1 VAART
6 DEAILS
12 SGPLSHVAVGS
23 CATAVREPSQGR
35 KAAALSGAWGV
46 PQIAWPSHG
55 GAGRHAPNEFRGQ
68 GAAGLLRAQEV
79 ALCCLVASPIGSA
92 PQETAGRVG
101 WMADSYQAL
110 YRRYRSKRFSEQVG
124 QDHVMR
130 ALRTAVQEDR
140 VGHAYLFSGP
150 RGTGKTS
157 TARILAKV
165 LNCDAPVEGEPC
177 CVCENCRAVDEGRI
191 VDWLLEL
198 DAASNNGV
206 ANIRDLTERIPL
218 GTSGNRKVVIL
229 DEVHMLSPGASN
241 ALLKSLEEPPAHV
254 VFILATTDPQKVLP
268 TVRSRT
274 QHFEFHLLPA
284 DELAEHVRHV
294 IADAGLGL
302 GEDAVERVVRQGAG
316 SARDALSALDQV
328 AAMGGVVTES
338 QPVAAILDA
347 LAARDAGAALVAVAD
362 AVASGR
368 DPRTLGEVLI
378 EQLREAFLA
387 VMGAP
392 DRHLPSTDLERAS
405 ALGAQLGAAGLTRSL
420 EVLGEAMVELA
431 KKPDPR
437 IVLEVALV
445 RLCRPESDTSL
456 DALLDR
462 VERLERALASGAAPP
477 PSPATSV
484 APDAA
489 AAAGAPAPGRPTS
502 GPTTGPAS
510 GAREEL
516 ARVAGA
522 RPAGARAPVK
532 KATAGTTATSSRR
545 SKAPTPPSEGAT
557 DASASAVGE
566 IPSLSELES
575 AWNGQVLPALK
586 QGTRAMYLTGRFLE
600 PAAGTAVFALA
611 NAPTRDHCEKKRPEV
626 EAALTAHFG
635 RPVPLRLVAK
645 ADDAAPVGAGGGRPS
660 RSSRSAKPS
669 EDALDA
675 GDEVDDVHSLEDAP
689 ASSGVDRLAEAFPGA
704 ELVEEP

>member
-1 VAART
+1 
-6 DEAILS
+6 
-12 SGPLSHVAVGS
+12 
-23 CATAVREPSQGR
+23 
-35 KAAALSGAWGV
+35 
-46 PQIAWPSHG
+46 
-55 GAGRHAPNEFRGQ
+55 
-68 GAAGLLRAQEV
+68 
-79 ALCCLVASPIGSA
+79 
-92 PQETAGRVG
+92 
-101 WMADSYQAL
+101 MADSYQAL

-130 ALRTAVQEDR
+130 ALRTAVQEGR

-165 LNCDAPVEGEPC
+165 LNCDAPVDGEPC
-177 CVCENCRAVDEGRI
+177 CVCDNCRAVDEGRI

-241 ALLKSLEEPPAHV
+241 ALLKSLEEPPSHV

-284 DELAEHVRHV
+284 DALAEHVRHV
-294 IADAGLGL
+294 IADAGLAL
-302 GEDAVERVVRQGAG
+302 GEDAVEQVVRQGAG

-338 QPVAAILDA
+338 QPVAAILVA
-347 LAARDAGAALVAVAD
+347 LGERDAGAALVAVAD

-378 EQLREAFLA
+378 EQLREAFLT

-392 DRHLPSTDLERAS
+392 DRHLPPADLDRAS
-405 ALGAQLGAAGLTRSL
+405 TLGGVLGAAGLTRAL
-420 EVLGEAMVELA
+420 EVLGESMVELA

-462 VERLERALASGAAPP
+462 VERLERALASGAPAAAPP
-477 PSPATSV
+477 SSATPSSATPEVPVSS
-484 APDAA
+484 
-489 AAAGAPAPGRPTS
+489 GASATS
-502 GPTTGPAS
+502 GPAA

-522 RPAGARAPVK
+522 RSARARQPVK
-532 KATAGTTATSSRR
+532 KATASSPSTS
-545 SKAPTPPSEGAT
+545 APT
-557 DASASAVGE
+557 SAPKPTKGSSPAAPAAAPAAAVSGE
-566 IPSLSELES
+566 VPSLTELEP
-575 AWNGQVLPALK
+575 AWADQVLGALK
-586 QGTRAMYLTGRFLE
+586 PGTRAMYRTGRFVE
-600 PAAGTAVFALA
+600 SEAGSAVFALA

-626 EAALTAHFG
+626 EAALAAHFG

-645 ADDAAPVGAGGGRPS
+645 ADDDAP
-660 RSSRSAKPS
+660 AKPS
-669 EDALDA
+669 GGRSPGSKGAAATADE
-675 GDEVDDVHSLEDAP
+675 EVDDVHALDDAP

-704 ELVEEP
+704 ELVDEA